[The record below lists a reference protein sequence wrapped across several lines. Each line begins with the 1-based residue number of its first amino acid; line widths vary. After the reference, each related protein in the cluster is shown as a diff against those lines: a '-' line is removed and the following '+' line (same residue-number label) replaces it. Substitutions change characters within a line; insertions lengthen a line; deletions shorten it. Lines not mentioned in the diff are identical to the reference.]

1 MGCLSLGDTPSLG
14 AQVDNFLEWADP
26 DAQTLV
32 ALDFEATAGNQMTID
47 QAREFLRL
55 VGEKLGR
62 KPVIYGGNLL
72 KESLKGHKDA
82 FLGAHRLWLAQ
93 YGDHPKVQASWDQF
107 WLWQYTD
114 GTDGPNPAVVP
125 GIPDRKVPGIPG
137 NSEGHL
143 DCDHYL
149 GTEAKLAAEWAS

>member
-1 MGCLSLGDTPSLG
+1 MTTPLVVDIYHLDTVTSFDTAHLAGLRGVIHKATTGGDGRDPKYKARRKLAHDAGLLWGAYHWGTHRPVG

-72 KESLKGHKDA
+72 KESL
-82 FLGAHRLWLAQ
+82 
-93 YGDHPKVQASWDQF
+93 
-107 WLWQYTD
+107 
-114 GTDGPNPAVVP
+114 
-125 GIPDRKVPGIPG
+125 
-137 NSEGHL
+137 
-143 DCDHYL
+143 
-149 GTEAKLAAEWAS
+149 